1 MESLAT
7 IDMPSRGAPFRPSR
21 TSYPGSKFGPKTRY
35 DLPQRHKAYGNAD
48 ETEAILYAGSSLQP
62 LTDRD
67 LATYA
72 PAMVPA
78 SLQLTASTPRG
89 LATPRGLPTNASNV
103 GILSGAA
110 RSMLHPLADRNLPD
124 LPLIDD
130 RNDVHGILCIGGK
143 GVGKTSLVLSMTA
156 VVGGSFPNRY
166 DLDIAAKKNIMPTY
180 GQPWELAEQRDVKL
194 GNGSVKS
201 MRVVLTDTLPCGT
214 NQREGEQPLCA
225 AVSPNSSQH
234 FNAIPSWMRITMR
247 GGNFPHYSVLFVLD
261 ASQVPLWEDHQ
272 RCRELARLLAV
283 LKRSQYTVVLAVT
296 KILKAREQAQ
306 RDVSHG
312 VQARAE
318 VGKDPHRS
326 YETFAGRYIEKVA
339 ASIQGMAE
347 ENDWSFSCGP
357 DSPPFP
363 LMNATIFDAPSW
375 VNVGDW
381 KSYQEKR
388 GTAELPNW
396 KYATNQLNRLLLAL
410 SCRSNPGC

>member
-1 MESLAT
+1 M
-7 IDMPSRGAPFRPSR
+7 IDMPARGAPFRPSR
-21 TSYPGSKFGPKTRY
+21 TCYPGSKFGPKTRY

-67 LATYA
+67 LAY
-72 PAMVPA
+72 PAMVSA
-78 SLQLTASTPRG
+78 SLQLTTAPTPRG
-89 LATPRGLPTNASNV
+89 GGATPRGGGGGATASNV

-110 RSMLHPLADRNLPD
+110 RSLLHPLADRNLPD

-143 GVGKTSLVLSMTA
+143 GVGKTSLVLSLTA

-166 DLDIAAKKNIMPTY
+166 DLEIAAKKNIMPTY
-180 GQPWELAEQRDVKL
+180 GQPWELSAERDVKL
-194 GNGSVKS
+194 GSGSVKS
-201 MRVVLTDTLPCGT
+201 MRLVLTDTLPCGT
-214 NQREGEQPLCA
+214 NSREGEQPLCA
-225 AVSPNSSQH
+225 AVSPNCSQH

-247 GGNFPHYSVLFVLD
+247 GGNFPHYAVLFVLD
-261 ASQVPLWEDHQ
+261 ASQTPLWEDHQ
-272 RCRELARLLAV
+272 RCRDLARLLAV

-296 KILKAREQAQ
+296 KMLKARECAL

-312 VQARAE
+312 VAHGSE
-318 VGKDPHRS
+318 VRKDPKAS
-326 YETFAGRYIEKVA
+326 YESYAGRYIEKVS

-363 LMNATIFDAPSW
+363 LMNATIFDAPTW

-381 KSYQEKR
+381 RSYKEKR

-396 KYATNQLNRLLLAL
+396 KYATSQLNRLLLAL
-410 SCRSNPGC
+410 SCRSHPEL